1 LTALKPFNPENMAK
15 SNSDITRRKFLQ
27 NAAGAAALVS
37 APGLIT
43 SFKSGEGSKN
53 TKTAI
58 MRKKL
63 GKTGLEVS
71 ILGFGGGSQ
80 FLRNPNGEWEKVLEA
95 AIEGGINLFDTA
107 SSYTSASF
115 NQGGEKSPDSEDRYG
130 QVLSKYRSKIVLST
144 KLESRDP
151 DKAKSEL
158 EASLKRMKTDHVDIL
173 FIHAIL
179 PTDNTAE
186 IEKGLYKTMV
196 SLKASGMTRNIGF
209 SSMDSSERARELLE
223 KLDFDVA
230 LLAMNATKYGDFAN
244 TALPA
249 ARKKNTGVIAMK
261 AVRDIVGKG
270 ATSKELL
277 EYVWSQDGVAA
288 LIVGHFGLPVLQENL
303 KLAGEFSKTG
313 VSKINRVELESRLAS
328 LAGPHVLSWARPEYT
343 DGLSGIC

>member
-1 LTALKPFNPENMAK
+1 MKKNT
-15 SNSDITRRKFLQ
+15 SDISRRKFLQ

-37 APGLIT
+37 APALIT
-43 SFKSGEGSKN
+43 SFAGSEE
-53 TKTAI
+53 TKGPKTGI

-80 FLRNPNGEWEKVLEA
+80 FLRNPDGDWEKVLEA
-95 AIEGGINLFDTA
+95 ALEGGINMFDTA
-107 SSYTSASF
+107 PSYTWASL
-115 NQGGEKSPDSEDRYG
+115 NQGGEKSPDSEDRFG
-130 QVLSKYRSKIVLST
+130 QLLPKYRNRIVLST

-173 FIHAIL
+173 FIHSIVQG
-179 PTDNTAE
+179 DNTAE

-209 SSMDSSERARELLE
+209 SSMESAERSRELLE
-223 KLDFDVA
+223 KLDFDVV
-230 LLAMNATKYGDFAN
+230 LLAMNATKYGDFAQV
-244 TALPA
+244 ALPA
-249 ARKKNTGVIAMK
+249 ARKKNTGVLAMK

-270 ATSKELL
+270 ATSTELL
-277 EYVWSQDGVAA
+277 EYVWTHEGVSS
-288 LIVGHFGLPVLQENL
+288 LLVGHFGLTTLQENM

-313 VSKINRVELESRLAS
+313 MSKINRKELEQRLAS
-328 LAGPHVLSWARPEYT
+328 LGSPLTLSWARPDYT
-343 DGLSGIC
+343 DGRLSMVC